1 MVPRSGRT
9 RFQVFLFAH
18 HDLTGVAEVMDPLAL
33 ETHRRKPALA
43 MDAHSALLLV
53 VLRRVELR
61 SVGYQPT
68 ALAVEL
74 QDHDWYAIYESN
86 AVDAGV

>member
-1 MVPRSGRT
+1 VVDPAAAQSHRHEAELA
-9 RFQVFLFAH
+9 VKAH
-18 HDLTGVAEVMDPLAL
+18 GV
-33 ETHRRKPALA
+33 
-43 MDAHSALLLV
+43 LLLV

-74 QDHDWYAIYESN
+74 QDREWCILGELNSGLLHVTQAFVPLN
-86 AVDAGV
+86 